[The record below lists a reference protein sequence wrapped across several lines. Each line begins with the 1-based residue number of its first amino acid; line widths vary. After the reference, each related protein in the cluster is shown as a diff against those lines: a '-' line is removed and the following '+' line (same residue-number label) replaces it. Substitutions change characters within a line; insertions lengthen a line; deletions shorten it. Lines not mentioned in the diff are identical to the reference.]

1 MRRFLFLTLLSPAGC
16 VCLLCC
22 GPFRQSMSMATNF
35 KTIYSFRFDN
45 FYKNIQVISAV
56 LMKRSTANSRKT
68 LTRTNGDSD
77 FVRVPVAER
86 FVPKELAAIWISAF

>member
-56 LMKRSTANSRKT
+56 LMDEALRPQTPEKR
-68 LTRTNGDSD
+68 
-77 FVRVPVAER
+77 
-86 FVPKELAAIWISAF
+86 